1 MEEAALL
8 MGRAVKGIAGLACA
22 FGEFLA
28 AFAPDG
34 SSRSGKGDKVRQAR
48 QARQAR
54 QGAERKRGRGLS
66 RGR

>member
-8 MGRAVKGIAGLACA
+8 MGRAVKGIADLACA

-48 QARQAR
+48 Q
-54 QGAERKRGRGLS
+54 GAGRKRRRGLS